1 MICLWIRA
9 GGAERRAGDS
19 MTILVVAI
27 VALGLLVVVA
37 AVISGFLWF
46 SERKAVE
53 RKPGDLNPSRH
64 P

>member
-1 MICLWIRA
+1 
-9 GGAERRAGDS
+9 

-46 SERKAVE
+46 SERKAGE

>member
-1 MICLWIRA
+1 
-9 GGAERRAGDS
+9 
-19 MTILVVAI
+19 MTIVVVAI

-53 RKPGDLNPSRH
+53 RKPGDLTPSRH